1 MNKCVAILN
10 ATVFCLLLQAA
21 DITEQFPL
29 HICGAEGQKAALL
42 AWGDV
47 PNPKLCSLVIRSL
60 KKEDSVVTSKG
71 EASEQKNTFLP
82 VAHPFYLALYPLGN
96 PFIVFGQIQANSK
109 SETGI
114 ISNLAIREFVSGLL
128 VLQCRS
134 ISCNENNLYFV
145 QNNFLDKF
153 TDAELLKGR
162 IGSDQE
168 VRDLIFQKINKLI
181 QGQDKKSGKERESKP
196 YAGNAPIAKDA
207 EKVHCML
214 MWLSLQG
221 DSYNRHEMHG
231 FSINFEKID
240 DSSKQG
246 VQQVQEE
253 MEYLPVESSNRVVG
267 AVGFDTAQMKEN
279 VKVDYAEPL
288 NIVVQQCVEQL
299 SNYVKPDYKQP
310 YFLILDAKEALK
322 DESASGERLRK
333 LEDTLIVRSNEGERE
348 ETMIPIEYYVGLN
361 NYGDVKLTEENVLS
375 MLNDGM
381 KIAEKKSE

>member
-114 ISNLAIREFVSGLL
+114 ISNLAIRKFVSGLL
-128 VLQCRS
+128 VLQCGS
-134 ISCNENNLYFV
+134 YNKNNLDFV
-145 QNNFLDKF
+145 QNKFLDNF

-162 IGSDQE
+162 IGSDSE
-168 VRDLIFQKINKLI
+168 LKDLISNQV
-181 QGQDKKSGKERESKP
+181 KKFTKGKGKEKCPISELES
-196 YAGNAPIAKDA
+196 YVVAEHA